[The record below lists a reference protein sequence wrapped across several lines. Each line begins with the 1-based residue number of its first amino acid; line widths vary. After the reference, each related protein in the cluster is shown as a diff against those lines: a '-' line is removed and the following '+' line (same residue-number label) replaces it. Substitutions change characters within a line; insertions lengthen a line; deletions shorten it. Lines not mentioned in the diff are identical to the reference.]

1 MFMKHSIYLFV
12 LFIGTTVFSQE
23 IQITGKIT
31 DKESIPLESATIYV
45 EKISDSSMVSY
56 TVSDENGQFQLNEVI
71 QDEKANL
78 FVSFSGFAPYKQTL
92 ELKDEIDLGTIVM
105 SIQENTL
112 DEVVITASSPPMT
125 IKKDTVE
132 FNAGS
137 FNTRQNANLEDVMK
151 KLPGVVVDRDG
162 NITINGK
169 PITRIIVNGEEFF
182 GDDPQIALK
191 NLPKEI
197 INKIQITDTKTEA
210 QEFTGE
216 SGDSDNK
223 TVNITIKDNK
233 NKGYFARASLGGG
246 TDDRYEMNSIF
257 NYFNDEFRASIIG
270 GSNNINSSGFS
281 YDETF
286 GSMGNTDGGNG
297 ITKSENA
304 GVNIT
309 NQWDDIWDV
318 EEVEAEGDYFF
329 GRNDTRRSSSSQT
342 QYLLPGSQYQ
352 RNSEQE
358 INTLNDS
365 HRANAEFEVEFDT
378 LSRLSI
384 ETGFDSNHGISTGS
398 DYSESLAK
406 NGTMINN
413 TSASDNKSTTG
424 LSFDNEIDF
433 IQKFGEGNAFISLEF
448 SNSHKKHKNENFYY
462 SESTFYQEGN
472 ERTEIQDQY
481 IDEQGNED
489 TYSFELRQRSVLFDV
504 FFLDVSYDFDYNHST
519 NKRYV
524 YDESENTEGLYDN
537 LNELLSNDFELKSRR
552 HAPNI
557 GLEYENNSWEIEADV
572 GILYAQ
578 IENFNLFEGT
588 TFKNDYTNFGLNIDV
603 KHEREGKASYEIEY
617 ETEAEIPSIRELQP
631 VVDRTDPLHI
641 IEGNPELNRTY
652 SHDIDMEYRIYDYDT
667 RVGISSWAS
676 LNFIQN
682 EVVPKSTIDEDL
694 VRYTRYIN
702 VDGTM
707 SANAGVSY
715 SKGIKKDDNQF
726 KFRVKLD
733 GSYDKNIGFTN
744 AVKFRAERFSLSP
757 NIRLTYSIEDV
768 LEVNPEYD
776 LEYQSSKYDINPD
789 RNQDFAN
796 HRLGM
801 ELTSYWPKNMFF
813 ANDFSY
819 RYLQNVAPG
828 LENSSI
834 LWNLSLGYQFFKDDA
849 AAVQVKVYDLLDQN
863 VETRRVI
870 EDDYIRDTNNLI
882 LKRYVMFSLSYK
894 LSNFGGRSNNN
905 S

>member
-1 MFMKHSIYLFV
+1 MKYSICLFV
-12 LFIGTTVFSQE
+12 LFLGTTVFSQE

-31 DKESIPLESATIYV
+31 DEEGVPLESATIYV
-45 EKISDSSMVSY
+45 EKVSDSSMISY
-56 TVSDENGQFQLNEVI
+56 TVSDKNGQFELNGRTK
-71 QDEKANL
+71 DKKANF
-78 FVSFSGFAPYKQTL
+78 FVSFSGFTPYQKTL
-92 ELKDEIDLGTIVM
+92 ELKDEIDLETIIM
-105 SIQENTL
+105 KIQENTL
-112 DEVVITASSPPMT
+112 DEVLITASSAPMT

-151 KLPGVVVDRDG
+151 KLPGVEVDRDG
-162 NITINGK
+162 NISINGK

-191 NLPKEI
+191 NLPKEV
-197 INKIQITDTKTEA
+197 INKIQVTDTKTES

-223 TVNITIKDNK
+223 TVNITIKEDK
-233 NKGYFARASLGGG
+233 NKGYFARATLGGG
-246 TDDRYEMNSIF
+246 TDERYEMNSIF
-257 NYFNDEFRASIIG
+257 NYFNDEFRTSIIG

-297 ITKSENA
+297 ITKSETA

-309 NQWDDIWDV
+309 NEWEDIWDV
-318 EEVEAEGDYFF
+318 EEVESGGDYFF

-342 QYLLPGSQYQ
+342 EYLLPDSRYQ
-352 RNSEQE
+352 KNSEQE
-358 INTLNDS
+358 SNTLNDS

-378 LSRLSI
+378 LSRLSV
-384 ETGFDSNHGISTGS
+384 ETDFDANLGKSTGK
-398 DYSESLAK
+398 DYSESIAESGDL
-406 NGTMINN
+406 INN
-413 TSASDNKSTTG
+413 TSTSDNQSNTG

-433 IQKFGEGNAFISLEF
+433 IQKFGKGNAFLSLEF
-448 SNSHKKHKNENFYY
+448 SNSHEKQKSENFYY
-462 SESTFYQEGN
+462 SESTFFQEGN

-481 IDEQGNED
+481 IDEQENED
-489 TYSFELRQRSVLFDV
+489 AYSFELRQRSVLFDIL
-504 FFLDVSYDFDYNHST
+504 FLDVSYDFDYNHSR

-524 YDESENTEGLYDN
+524 YDESENSEGEYDS
-537 LNELLSNDFELKSRR
+537 LNELLSNDFELITRR

-557 GLEYENNSWEIEADV
+557 GFEYEKNFWEIEADV

-578 IENFNLFEGT
+578 IENFNLFEET

-603 KHEREGKASYEIEY
+603 EHEREGKGSYEIEY

-631 VVDRTDPLHI
+631 IVDRTDPLHI
-641 IEGNPELNRTY
+641 IEGNPELKRTY

-667 RVGISSWAS
+667 REGISSWAS

-682 EVVPKSTIDEDL
+682 NVSSISTIDEDL
-694 VRYTRYIN
+694 VRYTTYVN
-702 VDGTM
+702 VDGDM
-707 SANAGVSY
+707 NANAGVSY
-715 SKGIKKDDNQF
+715 SKDIKKEDNQF

-744 AVKFRAERFSLSP
+744 AVKFRAEQFSLSP
-757 NIRLTYSIEDV
+757 NIRLTYTIEDI

-776 LEYQSSKYDINPD
+776 LEYQSSQYDINPD
-789 RNQDFAN
+789 RNQDFTN

-801 ELTSYWPKNMFF
+801 EFVSYWPENMLF

-834 LWNLSLGYQFFKDDA
+834 LWNLSLGYQFLKDDA
-849 AAVQVKVYDLLDQN
+849 AAVQLKVYDLLDQN
-863 VETRRVI
+863 VETRRII
-870 EDDYIRDTNNLI
+870 EEDYIRDTNNLI
-882 LKRYVMFSLSYK
+882 LTRYAMFSLSYK
-894 LSNFGGRSNNN
+894 FSNFGGRAKNN